1 MRTAPTIRTLEQ
13 LRLEIEKIAFELDQH
28 QRQLAIKDKLAVA
41 VLYAAEQACHLV
53 REMINRALAAQYT
66 REGNA

>member
-1 MRTAPTIRTLEQ
+1 MGTNLIYSLLLCKDNGQ
-13 LRLEIEKIAFELDQH
+13 CELDQH

-53 REMINRALAAQYT
+53 RGMINRAFAAQYT